1 MQVIM
6 EVDAVCA
13 EKNISQ
19 KDENDVEM
27 RTAPDVP
34 DLSSRGSFHVSIPM
48 KTTNNVD
55 TNVNCNITLQDI
67 SSPKSSSKVNCLE
80 YGIHIG
86 TNQSIVSPEFVK
98 EQEQYLK
105 FYQSQKQQ
113 TAMAS
118 QLSAYVPGITEE
130 DIRGA

>member
-19 KDENDVEM
+19 KDDNDVEM

-80 YGIHIG
+80 YGIQIG
-86 TNQSIVSPEFVK
+86 TNQFNSFTQVCKGTRAVFEV
-98 EQEQYLK
+98 
-105 FYQSQKQQ
+105 
-113 TAMAS
+113 
-118 QLSAYVPGITEE
+118 LSITEAANSH
-130 DIRGA
+130 GVTTVS